1 MLILL
6 FYVGRERYALDCSQL
21 VETIPMVNL
30 RPIPQAPSY
39 VAGSFLYRGAIVP
52 AIDISQIIQGTSSRS
67 YLSTRIIILNL
78 RKFQGNFKDS
88 RDSDLEPIVGMI
100 AERVTETLN
109 ISATD
114 MLPPVLPANS
124 APYLGDTIVDRAGMI
139 QLIKFEEVLANSDYG
154 YLMNMN
160 HL

>member
-6 FYVGRERYALDCSQL
+6 FYVGTDRYALDCSML

-39 VAGSFLYRGAIVP
+39 VAGSFQYRGAIVP
-52 AIDISQIIQGTSSRS
+52 AIDLSQLIQGTASRS

-78 RKFQGNFKDS
+78 RKFKGNFKDS
-88 RDSDLEPIVGMI
+88 RDSDLKPIVGMI

-114 MLPPVLPANS
+114 MLPPVLPADS
-124 APYLGDTIVDRAGMI
+124 APYLGEMIVERSGMI
-139 QLIKFEEVLANSDYG
+139 QLIKLEQVFTHSDYR
-154 YLMNMN
+154 YLMEDEGV
-160 HL
+160 

>member
-1 MLILL
+1 ML
-6 FYVGRERYALDCSQL
+6 FYVGSDRYALDCSQL

-39 VAGSFLYRGAIVP
+39 VAGSFLYRGEIVP
-52 AIDISQIIQGTSSRS
+52 AIDISQLIQGTSSRS

-88 RDSDLEPIVGMI
+88 RDSDLDPIVGMI